1 MRVVALKRKREGT
14 FIDLGDVKERRV
26 RVFVPSTQGPHAV
39 LVMLDGQNVFG
50 DEGSFAGGWHADV
63 AVSHIKAAQVRVG
76 HIKAAQV
83 RPVSHIKAAPV
94 RPVIVAIDHAGGER
108 IAELGAI
115 SAKADAF
122 ADFIVDRA
130 LPAAHA
136 RVPLLYGPGAHYIC
150 GSSMGGLFA
159 LYMHFKRPE
168 VFGGC
173 IAMSPSLW
181 FGNRSV
187 LDFVARQTNP
197 YRSRVYLDAGER
209 EARGRLAPL
218 VTSVAES
225 LYARGWSR
233 DERGDLRAI
242 ARIDPRGA
250 HDEKSWARRLPKALR
265 FLFS

>member
-14 FIDLGDVKERRV
+14 FIELADVKERRV
-26 RVFVPSTQGPHAV
+26 RVYVPSSASKGPKKIEERAV

-63 AVSHIKAAQVRVG
+63 AVERLGAKTQ
-76 HIKAAQV
+76 
-83 RPVSHIKAAPV
+83 
-94 RPVIVAIDHAGGER
+94 PVIVAIDHAGAER

-115 SAKADAF
+115 APKADAF
-122 ADFIVDRA
+122 ADFIVDRV

-136 RVPLLYGPGAHYIC
+136 RTPLRYGPGAHFVC

-181 FGNRSV
+181 FANRSV
-187 LDFVARQTNP
+187 LEFVARQSNP

-218 VTSVAES
+218 VTSVADA

-233 DERGDLRAI
+233 EDRGDLRAI
-242 ARIDPRGA
+242 AHVDPRGA
-250 HDEKSWARRLPKALR
+250 HDEKSWARRFPKALR
-265 FLFS
+265 FIFAP